1 MLTTTNGGR
10 MKRLMSATA
19 VFAVCVVRALLLA
32 SPATAA
38 PASATPTATPTATLG
53 SEEFGLTPRQLVQ
66 SIEKVEAEITR
77 CMRAQGFEYVAVD
90 YETVRK
96 GMNSDKTLP
105 GLTRPEFISKYGMGI
120 TTLYTGRAPQ
130 LETGYSPGRV
140 GLGERNVAIFNGLR
154 PANQV
159 AYNRALF
166 GANPDATFAVTLEQ
180 ENFTRTAG
188 CTRNGVQTAFTPEQ
202 LNVSYYNPKDALINK
217 DPRMKA
223 VLRQYAQQMR
233 KLGFDYAHPDDVAP
247 DLRKR
252 LDALTQGQ
260 SIPTEKM
267 SPEQMKALK
276 ALQDYER
283 RVSNKHYDLLDN
295 LFDPVEEQ
303 IAKEMFA
310 RPVK

>member
-1 MLTTTNGGR
+1 
-10 MKRLMSATA
+10 MKRLMNATGA
-19 VFAVCVVRALLLA
+19 LAGCVVWALLMT
-32 SPATAA
+32 SPSTAA
-38 PASATPTATPTATLG
+38 PASAAANPTAAQPAALG
-53 SEEFGLTPRQLVQ
+53 SEEFGLTARQLVQ
-66 SIEKVEAEITR
+66 AIEKVEAEITR

-105 GLTRPEFISKYGMGI
+105 GLTPPEFISKYGMGI

-140 GLGERNVAIFNGLR
+140 GLGERNVVIFNGLR
-154 PANQV
+154 PADRV

-188 CTRNGVQTAFTPEQ
+188 CTRKGVETVFTPEQ
-202 LNVSYYNPKDALINK
+202 LSVRYYNPKDALINK

-252 LDALTQGQ
+252 LDALTQSQ

-267 SPEQMKALK
+267 SPEQTKALK

-283 RVSNKHYDLLDN
+283 RVSNKHHDLLDN
-295 LFDPVEEQ
+295 VFDPVEEQ